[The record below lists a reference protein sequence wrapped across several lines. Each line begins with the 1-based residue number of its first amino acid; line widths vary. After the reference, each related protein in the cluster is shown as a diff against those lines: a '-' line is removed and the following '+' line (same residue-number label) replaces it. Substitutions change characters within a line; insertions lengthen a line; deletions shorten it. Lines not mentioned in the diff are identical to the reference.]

1 MKKKHVILLVAL
13 LVTGGLVVAFVTMLG
28 RTNDALEEM
37 MAEEIAEIDLE
48 TVPDGTYQGT
58 YGSFP
63 VRVDVT
69 VTVTSHVITAIVID
83 RHDNGQ
89 GEDAEVIVDDI
100 IGAQSLDVD
109 LITGSSY
116 SSKAIL
122 LAVMD
127 ALNG

>member
-1 MKKKHVILLVAL
+1 MKRKHVILLIVL
-13 LVTGGLVVAFVTMLG
+13 LVVAGLVVAFVTMLG

-37 MAEEIAEIDLE
+37 MAEEITEINLE
-48 TVPDGTYQGT
+48 TVEDGTYQGT

-69 VTVTSHVITAIVID
+69 VTVSSHVITAIVID

-89 GEDAEVIVDDI
+89 GEDAEVIANDI
-100 IGAQSLDVD
+100 IAAQSLDVD

>member
-1 MKKKHVILLVAL
+1 MKRKHVILLVAL
-13 LVTGGLVVAFVTMLG
+13 LVVAGLVVAFVTMLG

-37 MAEEIAEIDLE
+37 MAEEITEINLE
-48 TVPDGTYQGT
+48 TVEDGTYQGT

-69 VTVTSHVITAIVID
+69 VTVSSHMITTIVID

-89 GEDAEVIVDDI
+89 GKDAEVIVNDI
-100 IGAQSLDVD
+100 ITAQSLDVD

>member
-1 MKKKHVILLVAL
+1 MKKKHVIHHVAL

>member
-13 LVTGGLVVAFVTMLG
+13 LVTGGLVVAFVVMLG

-69 VTVTSHVITAIVID
+69 VTVTSHVITTIVID

-89 GEDAEVIVDDI
+89 GEDAEAIVDDI
-100 IGAQSLDVD
+100 IAAQSLDVD

-127 ALNG
+127 ALDD